1 VEVVDDELIRRG
13 PCAIRSMREAEYPRR
28 GLLRPPNHSAW
39 RTALSIRW
47 RWHFEPTTPLFSLSL
62 SDGSLPILTTPIYYA
77 NDAPHVGN
85 AYTTVNADALARLAT
100 G

>member
-1 VEVVDDELIRRG
+1 VEVVDDELIR
-13 PCAIRSMREAEYPRR
+13 AA
-28 GLLRPPNHSAW
+28 LRDQVDAGASTRDAVSFVARIHSAW

-47 RWHFEPTTPLFSLSL
+47 RWHFEPTTPSDSLSL
-62 SDGSLPILTTPIYYA
+62 SDGSLLSHDADLLA

-85 AYTTVNADALARLAT
+85 AYTTVNADALARCT